1 MKVAEMIAPGIQG
14 IRTTTR
20 PLGLVGRGEALVR
33 VHAMS
38 LNYRDVLI
46 AEGLMPLQYPRVPL
60 SDASGEVV
68 EVGEG
73 VTRVRPG
80 DRVCPIYYQDW
91 MSGPIAP
98 SKLLRDRGGTCDGV
112 ATEMLIIAQEE
123 LVKIPAHL
131 SYVEASTLPCAALAA
146 WSAVMDS
153 GKAKPGQRVL
163 VQGTG
168 GVSLFSLQF
177 ARMAGADVIM
187 VSSSEAKLDRARAL
201 GASSGINYIET
212 PDWATAVLDLTAG
225 RGVDLIVDVIG
236 PSTIEK
242 SMAAVAS
249 GGVISQVGVLS
260 GFTINV
266 PVLPLMSKSV
276 RIQGVINGNREA
288 FEEMMSAVAMHE
300 MRPVLDRTFAL
311 ERLPNALE
319 HMKSRSH
326 IGKLTISM
334 E

>member
-1 MKVAEMIAPGIQG
+1 MKVAEMIAPGIRE
-14 IRTTTR
+14 IRTTERTQAS
-20 PLGLVGRGEALVR
+20 VDRGEVLVR
-33 VHAMS
+33 VHAAS

-46 AEGLMPLQYPRVPL
+46 AEGMMPLRYPRIPL
-60 SDASGEVV
+60 SDAGGEVL
-68 EVGEG
+68 EVGKG

-98 SKLLRDRGGTCDGV
+98 SKLLLDRGGTCDGV
-112 ATEMLIIAQEE
+112 ATELLVIAQEE

-131 SYVEASTLPCAALAA
+131 TYLEASTLPCAALAA
-146 WSAVMDS
+146 WSAVMGS
-153 GKAKPGQRVL
+153 GKARPGQRVL

-168 GVSLFSLQF
+168 GVSMFALQF
-177 ARMAGADVIM
+177 AHMAGAEVIM
-187 VSSSEAKLDRARAL
+187 VSSSEAKLERARAL
-201 GASSGINYIET
+201 GADHGINYAET
-212 PDWATAVLDLTAG
+212 PDWAAAVLDLTAG
-225 RGVDLIVDVIG
+225 GGADLIVDVTG

-249 GGVISQVGVLS
+249 GGAISQVGVLS

-266 PVLPLMSKSV
+266 PVLALMSKSV
-276 RIQGVINGNREA
+276 KIQGVINGSRET
-288 FEEMMSAVAMHE
+288 FEEMMSAIAMHE
-300 MRPVLDRTFAL
+300 MRPILDRTFTL
-311 ERLPNALE
+311 EQLPDALE